1 MKAEAA
7 YWSSKFRVE
16 ETKNTINNM
25 TNKNNNLWFDV
36 RRQVFLKKLQIY
48 FVKKSKMDESEQE
61 LLRRAREERQ
71 QIVAKYE
78 AGEDQ
83 VDVDDWENPDDEIYH
98 RTDRYGFV

>member
-1 MKAEAA
+1 
-7 YWSSKFRVE
+7 
-16 ETKNTINNM
+16 
-25 TNKNNNLWFDV
+25 
-36 RRQVFLKKLQIY
+36 
-48 FVKKSKMDESEQE
+48 MDESEQE

-83 VDVDDWENPDDEIYH
+83 VDVEDWENPDDEIYH

>member
-7 YWSSKFRVE
+7 YWSSKFRVA
-16 ETKNTINNM
+16 ETKTTINKM
-25 TNKNNNLWFDV
+25 TNKNNNLWFGEK
-36 RRQVFLKKLQIY
+36 VFWKKIANLF
-48 FVKKSKMDESEQE
+48 FVKSKMDESEQE

-78 AGEDQ
+78 AGEDH
-83 VDVDDWENPDDEIYH
+83 VDVDSWENPDNEIYH

>member
-1 MKAEAA
+1 MK
-7 YWSSKFRVE
+7 KFSG
-16 ETKNTINNM
+16 
-25 TNKNNNLWFDV
+25 
-36 RRQVFLKKLQIY
+36 KKLQIY
-48 FVKKSKMDESEQE
+48 FLVKSKMDESDQE

>member
-1 MKAEAA
+1 M
-7 YWSSKFRVE
+7 WGDKFSY
-16 ETKNTINNM
+16 KNCKFI
-25 TNKNNNLWFDV
+25 LW
-36 RRQVFLKKLQIY
+36 
-48 FVKKSKMDESEQE
+48 KSRKMDESEQE